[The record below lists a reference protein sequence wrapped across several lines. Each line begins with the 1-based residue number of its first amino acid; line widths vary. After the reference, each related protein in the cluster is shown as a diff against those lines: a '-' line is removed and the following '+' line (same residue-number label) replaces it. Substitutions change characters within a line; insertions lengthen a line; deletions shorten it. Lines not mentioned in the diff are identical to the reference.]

1 MTRPQKESPHPL
13 PASASREQRIARV
26 KNRAVQF
33 ADPGNNDA
41 INPDRAKW
49 GSIAAGIIIIA
60 GLGTS
65 IYDSI
70 AADWLTK
77 TSSPVQ

>member
-1 MTRPQKESPHPL
+1 MTRPQKESPRSL
-13 PASASREQRIARV
+13 PGSASPEQRMR
-26 KNRAVQF
+26 RAQDRAAQM

-49 GSIAAGIIIIA
+49 GWIAAGVIIVA
-60 GLGTS
+60 GLGVA

-70 AADWLTK
+70 
-77 TSSPVQ
+77 VG

>member
-1 MTRPQKESPHPL
+1 M
-13 PASASREQRIARV
+13 ARA
-26 KNRAVQF
+26 KNRAAQF

-49 GSIAAGIIIIA
+49 GWIAAGIIIVA

-70 AADWLTK
+70 AGG
-77 TSSPVQ
+77 